1 MFTAQLAPVVYQDP
15 WMATFAERKAT
26 LLSGEPRI
34 AYYYTRPD
42 TSTFRYRVFN
52 MIEALRYAEPG
63 ASAAWLTT
71 DDGAR
76 ALEVLDEIDLLVV
89 CRALYSPHVGAL
101 IARAK
106 NLGKRVLY
114 DIDDLV
120 FDDRYTHLVM
130 ETLAQP
136 VEEESLQAWFGW
148 VARAGCTMGLCDGV
162 ITTNAYLAEKIRAF
176 SGLPTYTVPNF
187 LNRAQIE
194 LSSRIL
200 SAKLHSE
207 WARDGYLDIGYFSG
221 TPTHTRDFALIEPA
235 LAALLESN
243 PAVRLR
249 IVGFPPQ
256 TERLA
261 PFAHRIETL
270 PLQDF
275 LNLQRVIGEVEINVV
290 PLQDNEFANCKSELK
305 YFEAAIVGTVTIATP
320 TFAYREAIDDGRTGY
335 LATTPQWADILR
347 DRVAALDE
355 ARAVAERAA
364 ADALERYAPEAQT
377 SALRAALLEESVYS
391 ARHWPQELSRVSG
404 AA

>member
-1 MFTAQLAPVVYQDP
+1 MFTARLAPVAYQDP
-15 WMATFAERKAT
+15 WTATFAERKAT
-26 LLSGEPRI
+26 LLSGDPRI
-34 AYYYTRPD
+34 AYYYARPD
-42 TSTFRYRVFN
+42 TSTFRYRAFN
-52 MIEALRYAEPG
+52 MIEALRYAEPD
-63 ASAAWLTT
+63 ASAAWLTA

-76 ALEVLDEIDLLVV
+76 AMEVLDKIDLLVV
-89 CRALYSPHVGAL
+89 CRALYTPHVGAL

-106 NLGKRVLY
+106 SLGKRVLY

-148 VARAGCTMGLCDGV
+148 IARAGCTMRLCDGV
-162 ITTNAYLAEKIRAF
+162 ITTNAFLAEKIRAF
-176 SGLPTYTVPNF
+176 SGLPTWTVPNF
-187 LNRAQIE
+187 LNRAQMD
-194 LSSRIL
+194 L
-200 SAKLHSE
+200 SAQICAAKQQSK
-207 WARDGYLDIGYFSG
+207 WARDGQIDIGYFSG

-235 LAALLESN
+235 LVTLLESN

-256 TERLA
+256 SESLA

-275 LNLQRVIGEVEINVV
+275 LNLQRVIGDVEINVV

-320 TFAYREAIDDGRTGY
+320 TFTYSRAIDDGQNGY
-335 LATTPQWADILR
+335 LATAQQWEDILR
-347 DRVAALDE
+347 ERVATVDACPG
-355 ARAVAERAA
+355 VADRAA
-364 ADALERYAPEAQT
+364 ADALERYAPEAQAP
-377 SALRAALLEESVYS
+377 ALRAALFEEV
-391 ARHWPQELSRVSG
+391 E
-404 AA
+404 